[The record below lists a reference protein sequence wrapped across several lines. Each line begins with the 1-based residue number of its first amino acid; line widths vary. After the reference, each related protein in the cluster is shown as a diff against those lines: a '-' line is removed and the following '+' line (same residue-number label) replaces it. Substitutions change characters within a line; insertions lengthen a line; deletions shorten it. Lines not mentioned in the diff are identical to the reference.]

1 MNVLNLLYIL
11 TKLKLRSLRNGLK
24 ILNLYH
30 TEITMFYLLE
40 IATKCTVD
48 LEEFSKLVND
58 EISLPGIQI
67 YLQSNNQVCKM
78 PKHFKGK

>member
-1 MNVLNLLYIL
+1 M
-11 TKLKLRSLRNGLK
+11 RQLRNGLK
-24 ILNLYH
+24 ILNSYH
-30 TEITMFYLLE
+30 TKITLFYLLE

-58 EISLPGIQI
+58 EISLSGIQI
-67 YLQSNNQVCKM
+67 YQSNSQVCKM

>member
-1 MNVLNLLYIL
+1 
-11 TKLKLRSLRNGLK
+11 
-24 ILNLYH
+24 
-30 TEITMFYLLE
+30 MFYLLE